1 MGRPEADETR
11 LFAMRALWAGLSAAS
26 HHEDALTVQEAEMA
40 MMRHL
45 GASENDL
52 LEVQTN
58 LAISYKELGR
68 LDCALRNLRY
78 VYSEY
83 LKRKGNEHVST
94 LTAASNYANTLIEL
108 KKSREANSLLRKT
121 LPVARRVLGESHDLT
136 LRMMSSYAGSLFKN
150 SATLGDLHK
159 AVSMYEETERIARR
173 VLGEFHPLVVHIE
186 RELPVSRAL
195 LAEALSGGA

>member
-58 LAISYKELGR
+58 